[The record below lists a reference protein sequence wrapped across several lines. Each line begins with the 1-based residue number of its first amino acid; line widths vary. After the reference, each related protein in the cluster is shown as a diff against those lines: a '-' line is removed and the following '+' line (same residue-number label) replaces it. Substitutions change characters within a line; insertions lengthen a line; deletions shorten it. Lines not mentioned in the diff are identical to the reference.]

1 MKNKKSKWE
10 RFAPEG
16 VSAKREALWTAL
28 ALAASA
34 VWSLTFLWRLGRER
48 AAAEPESAAGRL
60 ADLMGFDTML
70 GTALAGFYLVAL
82 GMVCLAMW
90 HYSRIRKSGVKDPRD
105 AHGRALAIPVIGIAA
120 SLAATAAVYFIYRGV
135 FIDYREHLEAVY
147 RAAVGLEG

>member
-28 ALAASA
+28 ALLASA

-48 AAAEPESAAGRL
+48 AETEPQAAAGRVMSL
-60 ADLMGFDTML
+60 LSFRGML

-82 GMVCLAMW
+82 GMACLAMW
-90 HYSRIRKSGVKDPRD
+90 HYTKIRKGEIKDPRD
-105 AHGRALAIPVIGIAA
+105 AHGRALAMPILGIAA
-120 SLAATAAVYFIYRGV
+120 AVAATTVVYFVYRGV
-135 FIDYREHLEAVY
+135 FIGYREHLEAVY